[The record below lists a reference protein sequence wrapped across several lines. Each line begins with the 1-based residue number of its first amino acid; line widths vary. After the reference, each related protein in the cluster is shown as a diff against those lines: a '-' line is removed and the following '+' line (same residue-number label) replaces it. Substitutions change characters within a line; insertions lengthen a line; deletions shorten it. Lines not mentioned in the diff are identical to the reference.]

1 MENQSFINR
10 PSMVVL
16 GAITFAFLA
25 VVFFWIFKLALRDR
39 MQTDMVSAEKVA
51 TFIHAILESNR
62 TNYTENVVSKLKREG
77 IDAHE
82 HWKNE
87 RGVPLPAQFLM
98 ESGRLV
104 ALKDLNF
111 SFRLA
116 SLTPIYAWNGP
127 SSDRE
132 RVGLSTVQNNPAQP
146 HYGFINKNGMRFF
159 QAIYA
164 DHAVSQA
171 CVDCHNN
178 HPNSPRRDLKLN
190 DVLGGIVIT
199 FPVGE

>member
-1 MENQSFINR
+1 MNR
-10 PSMVVL
+10 PLMVVL
-16 GAITFAFLA
+16 GATTFAFLA
-25 VVFFWIFKLALRDR
+25 VVFFWIFKLTLHDH
-39 MQTDMVSAEKVA
+39 MKTDMVSAEKVA
-51 TFIHAILESNR
+51 AFIHAILEANR
-62 TNYTENVVSKLKREG
+62 NNYTDNVVVKLQRDG
-77 IDAHE
+77 IEAHE
-82 HWKNE
+82 HWRDE

-116 SLTPIYAWNGP
+116 SLTPIYVWNGP
-127 SSDRE
+127 NSEME
-132 RVGLSTVQNNPAQP
+132 RQGLSAIQKNPSRP
-146 HYGFINKNGMRFF
+146 FYGFIKKDGARMF

-164 DHAVSQA
+164 DRAVSKA
-171 CVDCHNN
+171 CVECHNH